1 MGSARGDLVSG
12 IQSRGTAGQS
22 LGQTALEVKR
32 SCALTY
38 DRILGWARSLGA
50 ARAVRV
56 EVLLGCALKLATAAL
71 KQSIDDIGILNAA
84 QMNALYQV
92 KDTVELLDGAAN
104 GLDHAL
110 RDGKGRDETLPRFK
124 RVDSLRRDAEE
135 EGRSADIPEAV
146 FEKIFPV
153 GAALMKL
160 RPYYLEEP
168 QEAPKTE

>member
-1 MGSARGDLVSG
+1 MFRGFLAAAGAAAWFV
-12 IQSRGTAGQS
+12 TAGAAS
-22 LGQTALEVKR
+22 AEL
-32 SCALTY
+32 
-38 DRILGWARSLGA
+38 ARWDQARVAKYA
-50 ARAVRV
+50 A
-56 EVLLGCALKLATAAL
+56 ELKLATAAL